1 MVNALR
7 MMLEERL
14 TACIK
19 IDLHSPHNEV
29 SRAANIVELEAEPT
43 LRHLAW
49 HAATV
54 LAPNKDLEIGGV
66 EWGDQEGG
74 KRQGAE
80 RRRPNFRWLF
90 IGM

>member
-49 HAATV
+49 
-54 LAPNKDLEIGGV
+54 
-66 EWGDQEGG
+66 Q
-74 KRQGAE
+74 
-80 RRRPNFRWLF
+80 LF
-90 IGM
+90 WHQTKTWR